1 MSDPNPDQLSLR
13 ERIGQTETL
22 VRELHEHLSQSF
34 LPKVKSAREAIL
46 PSEGGATAEEV
57 PDSTVR
63 SLMADVLKSDEFT
76 LALLKRLEPYLRSI
90 QRGVREILEEG

>member
-13 ERIGQTETL
+13 ERIGQAEAL

-34 LPKVKSAREAIL
+34 LPKVKSAR
-46 PSEGGATAEEV
+46 GGATAEEV

-63 SLMADVLKSDEFT
+63 SLMADVLGSDEFT

-90 QRGVREILEEG
+90 QRGVRDILEEG